1 MTMWRI
7 GTKIPINVYDGDR
20 PVCQCQTVMDA
31 RLIVAAVNEHL
42 KRILPK
48 PDSAGPERQPRGTVY
63 ESSIYGAHCRHCGQ
77 TYDQHKAYPNG
88 ECQDAVRQG

>member
-1 MTMWRI
+1 MEGRETMEETKAGGREGMRLWRI

-42 KRILPK
+42 ERIADKAKPVVPK
-48 PDSAGPERQPRGTVY
+48 EY
-63 ESSIYGAHCRHCGQ
+63 
-77 TYDQHKAYPNG
+77 KL
-88 ECQDAVRQG
+88 